1 MVIGVLMN
9 TITDIIIDLVNKNN
23 ENLLEIKNLNKKINE
38 ISNKS
43 NEFKLW
49 HEEEVKH
56 TTKLMSYVKYLQDVL
71 YKNKIVYNH
80 FKA

>member
-1 MVIGVLMN
+1 MN